1 MNYCQL
7 QSEVE
12 KTAKEIIRKFTN
24 SHISLSGAESCT
36 GGAVAAAIVSIANAS
51 KIFKGSAVCY
61 CDEAKQNVLSIDEDI
76 LKTHFAESL
85 QCAQAMAVNALL
97 LYKSDIAFATTGFL
111 DDNIGQNRPTSLA
124 GKVFI
129 SVAKK
134 GSSST
139 ETTVRELQLDVSQ
152 PRNYNKTVCVLDILK
167 MILEI

>member
-12 KTAKEIIRKFTN
+12 KTAKRIIEKFTN
-24 SHISLSGAESCT
+24 ARISLSGAESCT

-51 KIFKGSAVCY
+51 KVFKGSAVCY
-61 CDEAKQNVLSIDEDI
+61 CDEAKQNVLSIDENI
-76 LKTHFAESL
+76 LKTHFAESA
-85 QCAQAMAVNALL
+85 QCAQAMSINALQ

-111 DDNIGQNRPTSLA
+111 DGNIGQNRPIELA

-129 SVAKK
+129 AVAQKD
-134 GSSST
+134 SSS
-139 ETTVRELQLDVSQ
+139 EKSFVREIQLDISE
-152 PRNYNKTVCVLDILK
+152 PRNYNKTMCVLTILK